1 MFEMTA
7 TLPIIKDLRIT
18 VMDYDVISRDD
29 MIGETIVDL
38 ENRFLSRFRAVC
50 GLPQTYCM

>member
-1 MFEMTA
+1 MTA